1 MALHGCA
8 RPRPTGGGSGHN
20 HQIPCTP
27 GDKGGYRPGSFIEA
41 REKVAS
47 GSHFTTRRQGEE
59 AGGKRSAMRAM
70 KEGGPPDRNLRS
82 RSQGFADDKSSH
94 AVADQVEGGVCAQQL
109 VPEFRT
115 GGFDR
120 GAAGV
125 VVVPDSAG
133 ADGIFYARPQ
143 VLPSRMPAPKPVQNI
158 GHSLIVQEIPAG
170 HKKEPRLY
178 PGSGD
183 NSPRT
188 VEYGE
193 ERERAVGIGTNLCGL
208 FFPPPCSPVLR
219 GSIAFFG
226 IGEGPFPFI
235 PKADFSMSSPFR
247 TAAGGSCPAKGSSGS
262 FYIPVVLFFLK
273 DRHHLSCLTRLWFPI
288 LLLMQIPPVDLGC
301 SHPLLREHDV
311 SLTARIRAN
320 NPYGNV
326 CQQ

>member
-158 GHSLIVQEIPAG
+158 GHSVIVQEIPAG

-208 FFPPPCSPVLR
+208 FFSSSVFRCPPWFNSVFRDRRRPISVYPQSGFLH
-219 GSIAFFG
+219 
-226 IGEGPFPFI
+226 ELPFPDCSRWFL
-235 PKADFSMSSPFR
+235 PGQGVKRFFLY
-247 TAAGGSCPAKGSSGS
+247 TSC
-262 FYIPVVLFFLK
+262 IVLFK
-273 DRHHLSCLTRLWFPI
+273 GQASPI
-288 LLLMQIPPVDLGC
+288 LSYAIVVPYFT
-301 SHPLLREHDV
+301 SH
-311 SLTARIRAN
+311 AN
-320 NPYGNV
+320 PSR
-326 CQQ
+326 